1 MTEIF
6 NMPLLVVS
14 SRAIRIPN
22 FGSGKL
28 PAFQSCVGKL
38 GVAVSK
44 LTKRL
49 STGRIIAGQAVLVR
63 MQRRE
68 FNACESLNT
77 RDEYLASLL

>member
-1 MTEIF
+1 MIEIF
-6 NMPLLVVS
+6 NMPLLFAS
-14 SRAIRIPN
+14 HGKAIRIPN

-28 PAFQSCVGKL
+28 PAFQSCGGTR

-49 STGRIIAGQAVLVR
+49 STARIAGQAVLVR
-63 MQRRE
+63 PQRGE

-77 RDEYLASLL
+77 RDEYLASLI